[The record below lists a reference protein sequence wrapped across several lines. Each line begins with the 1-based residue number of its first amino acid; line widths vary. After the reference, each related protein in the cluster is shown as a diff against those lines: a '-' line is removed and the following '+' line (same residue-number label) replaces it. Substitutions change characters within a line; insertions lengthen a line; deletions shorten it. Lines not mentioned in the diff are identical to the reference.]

1 MWLWQTWLPMQH
13 ATNNLPPRNIVVAIQ
28 LIWLTIVVNVFMMAV
43 DFDDTGIDAMVLN
56 SLLLVINAF
65 VVIKITARKN
75 WSRIVYAFLVA
86 LDVALILAFG
96 LDEVTD
102 LDILVTYVLLAL
114 ECWALVNLF
123 GAEADRWFN
132 LQVD

>member
-1 MWLWQTWLPMQH
+1 MWLWQTWRPMQH

-75 WSRIVYAFLVA
+75 WSRMVYAFLVA

-102 LDILVTYVLLAL
+102 LDILVTYILLAL

>member
-1 MWLWQTWLPMQH
+1 MWLWQTWRPMQH

-75 WSRIVYAFLVA
+75 WSRMVYAFLVA

>member
-1 MWLWQTWLPMQH
+1 M
-13 ATNNLPPRNIVVAIQ
+13 
-28 LIWLTIVVNVFMMAV
+28 
-43 DFDDTGIDAMVLN
+43 
-56 SLLLVINAF
+56 
-65 VVIKITARKN
+65 
-75 WSRIVYAFLVA
+75 VYAFLVA

-102 LDILVTYVLLAL
+102 LDILVTYILLAL